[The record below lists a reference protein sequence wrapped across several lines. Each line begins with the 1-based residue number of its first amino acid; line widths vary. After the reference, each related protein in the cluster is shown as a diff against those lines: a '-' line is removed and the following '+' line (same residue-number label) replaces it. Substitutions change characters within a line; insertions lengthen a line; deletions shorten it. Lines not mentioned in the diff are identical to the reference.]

1 MSDPVPMPTERPPLH
16 VRDVPENSRYEA
28 TLGDDAA
35 LAGLLSYTLS
45 NDLITLISTKV
56 QEGFEGQGVGSR
68 LVRAVLDDA
77 RARGLRVIPKCSFVV
92 RWLERHPEQ
101 HDVLYRSLQTPSD
114 PASREPA

>member
-1 MSDPVPMPTERPPLH
+1 MSDPVPMPTERLPLH

-35 LAGLLSYTLS
+35 LAGLLGYTLS
-45 NDLITLISTKV
+45 NDRMALVSTEV
-56 QEGFEGQGVGSR
+56 QAGFEGQGVGSR

-101 HDVLYRSLQTPSD
+101 HDVLHRSLQSPPDPTP
-114 PASREPA
+114 REPA